1 LIVAHRLSVPPDFL
15 YGQCFLAPMVNVSA
29 VSPGRLGV
37 LLVLMLAAIAP
48 RACAQAAPEGG
59 GHEVQLW
66 TGGGYT
72 VPGGTKDTGIWNLGL
87 RYGWILTDAHG
98 PSVLKGRFEY
108 AVDAV
113 PLFLVFQPA
122 NTAYGVALDPVTLK
136 WNFASH
142 GRFSPF
148 MELNGGVLFTN
159 HNVPTVANTVNF
171 TSSLAL
177 GTHILQE
184 KYNWSMEVRYMH
196 ISDAGLTV
204 PNPGIN
210 TVQVRLGIGR
220 FFPPRPKK

>member
-1 LIVAHRLSVPPDFL
+1 MSNPLRFSPRFITVLFVLIGTALCSLP
-15 YGQCFLAPMVNVSA
+15 C
-29 VSPGRLGV
+29 
-37 LLVLMLAAIAP
+37 
-48 RACAQAAPEGG
+48 CAQEPAPESGG
-59 GHEVQLW
+59 REIQLW

-98 PSVLKGRFEY
+98 PGFLKGRFEY
-108 AVDAV
+108 AVDAI
-113 PLFLVFQPA
+113 PMFLVFQPA
-122 NTAYGVALDPVTLK
+122 NTAYGVGFDPLTLK
-136 WNFASH
+136 WNFAAR

-159 HNVPTVANTVNF
+159 HNVPTSANNVNF
-171 TSSLAL
+171 ASSLAI
-177 GTHILQE
+177 GTHILQQ
-184 KYNWSMEVRYMH
+184 KYNWSIEARYMH

-220 FFPPRPKK
+220 FLPPRERKK